1 MKKIT
6 TFFALSLFAFA
17 FNSCDAV
24 KDLAPDVTLEDDFSA
39 SVPIV
44 MVEGSSDVE
53 GTFNIDASGDPD
65 FQEYKDNIK
74 SVDITGFTY
83 EVTNVTSGSGSVLN
97 GTISASGESV
107 TISNFTIS
115 EGESG
120 TVTSAES
127 DFFNALAQDLKAD
140 GKVNITLDGSIDTDS
155 GANFTLKITP
165 TIKFIFSVL

>member
-1 MKKIT
+1 MP
-6 TFFALSLFAFA
+6 LAFLHLH
-17 FNSCDAV
+17 STPV

-39 SVPIV
+39 TVPIV
-44 MVEGSSDVE
+44 IVEGSSDVE